1 MNHSLIVSA
10 ANILDE
16 CSSNGEVKKEKPP
29 PQSRFESEECSSNDE
44 LAKVCFTTSPPANM
58 VEFCCISSESSVSSE
73 SEASIS
79 DVTPGIVKV
88 VEGDEMLCSYMQD
101 GTCMQVNKSS
111 VSRQGRDLQRWERDS
126 QTSAVIRLTTGAI
139 PITNDGRI
147 VFVSS
152 ARKKEWILP
161 KGGWESDEA
170 MEESALRETYEEAGM
185 LGILGPRLSDICFET
200 RKAKKRRLEG
210 LSESSTEPSASKKC
224 ATCSNSSNA
233 SSIDLQSSLPV
244 CKLNGNDVATFSPP
258 VTGCEFCKTC
268 APPRTVELSAGPMPK
283 KYDMCRMT
291 LFPLYITKVLD
302 SWPES
307 GRSRK
312 LCTVDEAIQIARAE
326 FKEALIELKAKNLH
340 LPSDLK

>member
-1 MNHSLIVSA
+1 MNHSLIINTV
-10 ANILDE
+10 NILDE
-16 CSSNGEVKKEKPP
+16 YSPKEVKKEKPP

-58 VEFCCISSESSVSSE
+58 VEISCISSESSVSSE
-73 SEASIS
+73 SDASVS
-79 DVTPGIVKV
+79 DVTPGVTKT
-88 VEGDEMLCSYMQD
+88 EGDGVLCSYMQN
-101 GTCMQVNKSS
+101 GTCMQVNKSI
-111 VSRQGRDLQRWERDS
+111 VSRQGRNMQRWERDS
-126 QTSAVIRLTTGAI
+126 QTSAVIRLTTGTI

-161 KGGWESDEA
+161 KGGWESDET

-185 LGILGPRLSDICFET
+185 LGILGSRLSDVCFET

-210 LSESSTEPSASKKC
+210 MNEAESTKC
-224 ATCSNSSNA
+224 ATCSISSTTSSN
-233 SSIDLQSSLPV
+233 DPPTSLPF
-244 CKLNGNDVATFSPP
+244 CTLNQKDVATFTPP

-268 APPRTVELSAGPMPK
+268 APPRTFQATAGPMPN

-302 SWPES
+302 NWPES

-312 LCTVDEAIQIARAE
+312 LCSIDEAIQIARSE

-340 LPSDLK
+340 LSSNLK